1 MRPVELNL
9 ASRPFRNNTLV
20 WLGYIGLL
28 TVAVGFTYWNVSS
41 FRHYRQEL
49 AELDREQGNIDQEQ
63 SDLVERH
70 RKILH
75 GVKKFDR
82 VAIGR
87 RTSKA
92 NEVIDWKAFSWT
104 RLFNRLEE
112 VLPNNIKM
120 MSVRPIFHDSK
131 DEVEGADPRRSM
143 PVTVEGLARDWDA
156 FFELETNLIK
166 HESFGRLEPRNIKTM
181 DNGERSFSIQ
191 FRYYP
196 DEPVATPA
204 SAVTED
210 VVRTLPLDEAN
221 AAVADPA
228 QAAEATDTV
237 GEPVVDLAERGQLPD
252 AARQP
257 AEVVDEW
264 AAQAETAGPRQAKR
278 DTARTPR
285 RRTLPKVQP
294 GVAETDNEREPR

>member
-20 WLGYIGLL
+20 WLGYICLL
-28 TVAVGFTYWNVSS
+28 AAAVGFTYWNVSS

-49 AELDREQGNIDQEQ
+49 AALDREQGNIDQEQ

-82 VAIGR
+82 IAIGR

-131 DEVEGADPRRSM
+131 DDVDGADPRRSM

-181 DNGERSFSIQ
+181 DNGERSFSIL

-210 VVRTLPLDEAN
+210 VVRTLPPDEAN
-221 AAVADPA
+221 GGSGDPVQVEDA
-228 QAAEATDTV
+228 KDTV
-237 GEPVVDLAERGQLPD
+237 GDPGVDLADRRELPD
-252 AARQP
+252 SARQP

-264 AAQAETAGPRQAKR
+264 AVQAETATTRQAKR
-278 DTARTPR
+278 QTARTPP

-294 GVAETDNEREPR
+294 GAAETDDEGKPR

>member
-1 MRPVELNL
+1 
-9 ASRPFRNNTLV
+9 
-20 WLGYIGLL
+20 
-28 TVAVGFTYWNVSS
+28 
-41 FRHYRQEL
+41 
-49 AELDREQGNIDQEQ
+49 
-63 SDLVERH
+63 
-70 RKILH
+70 
-75 GVKKFDR
+75 
-82 VAIGR
+82 
-87 RTSKA
+87 
-92 NEVIDWKAFSWT
+92 
-104 RLFNRLEE
+104 LFNRLEE

-120 MSVRPIFHDSK
+120 MSVRPIFHDSR
-131 DEVEGADPRRSM
+131 DDVDGADPRRSM

-204 SAVTED
+204 PAVTED
-210 VVRTLPLDEAN
+210 VVRTPPLDEAN

-228 QAAEATDTV
+228 QLAEATDTV
-237 GEPVVDLAERGQLPD
+237 GDPGVDLADRRELPD
-252 AARQP
+252 SARQP

-264 AAQAETAGPRQAKR
+264 AVQAETATTQQAKR
-278 DTARTPR
+278 QTARTPP

-294 GVAETDNEREPR
+294 GSAEADDGGGPR